1 MEGTTMRNKLIAI
14 FAIFGVALAGFFAG
28 GLFNSENQSATESTI
43 SSPAPAE
50 STAEVTPEP
59 VEPSAAVEIPQFDVP
74 SDEQAALAWSALMD
88 EEGEYAAYAMY
99 SAVIDKYGSVEP
111 YVTIRE
117 AEGRHIQAL
126 IRQLS
131 RFGIE
136 VPENPYLGNVLA
148 PDDLK
153 TAAEAWAVGEI
164 ANVELYDE
172 LLAQTTDSNL
182 IRVFNNLRAS
192 SNDQHLPLF
201 TAAAENDGV
210 LSSTQMQEFRGY

>member
-1 MEGTTMRNKLIAI
+1 
-14 FAIFGVALAGFFAG
+14 
-28 GLFNSENQSATESTI
+28 
-43 SSPAPAE
+43 
-50 STAEVTPEP
+50 
-59 VEPSAAVEIPQFDVP
+59 
-74 SDEQAALAWSALMD
+74 MD

-99 SAVIDKYGSVEP
+99 SAVIDKYGLVEP

-210 LSSTQMQEFRGY
+210 LSTTQMQDFRGN

>member
-1 MEGTTMRNKLIAI
+1 MKNKLIAI

-136 VPENPYLGNVLA
+136 VPENPYLGKVLA

-172 LLAQTTDSNL
+172 LLSQTTDSNL

-210 LSSTQMQEFRGY
+210 LSSTQMQEFRG